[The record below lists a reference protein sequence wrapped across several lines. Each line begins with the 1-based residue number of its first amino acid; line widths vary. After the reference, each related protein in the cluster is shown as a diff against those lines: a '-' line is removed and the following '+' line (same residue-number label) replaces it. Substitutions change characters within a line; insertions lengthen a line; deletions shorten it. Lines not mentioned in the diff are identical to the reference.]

1 MTHARPRLQEQCAF
15 HFSQAGC
22 PIHQSGLL
30 KGYIL
35 QPVETCC
42 FFHPNTGKPPIA
54 SCNVQVHNAR
64 ILVNPSSVLRG
75 LSLLK
80 GVMYFWAHARTPRTQ
95 HRYLSVGNIQPPL
108 PLVALMGLRPYSEG
122 WNLRMS
128 AEAVFVLLHGAVAEE
143 ILTDLVD
150 VRPGRVDSVSR
161 ASQKLSRR
169 ECHLPLSPKPRVTEL
184 NSNHGLLNGH
194 WSLHDPE
201 KMWSF
206 PKIKGSW
213 THFLRVMETLGIHV
227 PHLPYACPRCSL
239 RGPV

>member
-1 MTHARPRLQEQCAF
+1 MPGSACKSNALSIFRELVVRFINQGSLNDTFCNH
-15 HFSQAGC
+15 
-22 PIHQSGLL
+22 L
-30 KGYIL
+30 KH
-35 QPVETCC
+35 VV
-42 FFHPNTGKPPIA
+42 FVHRNKGKPPFA

-80 GVMYFWAHARTPRTQ
+80 GVMYFWAHARTPRTR
-95 HRYLSVGNIQPPL
+95 HRYLPVGNIHPPL

-128 AEAVFVLLHGAVAEE
+128 AEAVFVLLQGAAAEE

-169 ECHLPLSPKPRVTEL
+169 AGCHLPLSPKPRVTEL
-184 NSNHGLLNGH
+184 PPGVSMTFKNG
-194 WSLHDPE
+194 
-201 KMWSF
+201 
-206 PKIKGSW
+206 
-213 THFLRVMETLGIHV
+213 VM
-227 PHLPYACPRCSL
+227 PQN
-239 RGPV
+239 